1 MAFQFR
7 QFSIEDDQ
15 SSMKVGT
22 DAVLLGAWAS
32 GKNPSNILEV
42 GCGCGLISLMMA
54 QRFPRA
60 NILAI
65 DIHTPSII
73 QAKENFA
80 RSAWPERISAKEISL
95 QEMAKK
101 QTEKFDLIISNPPY
115 FIDSLKPPDPDKH
128 LAKHTSSLSYRELA
142 EGVSL
147 LLHKNGKFAIILPFA
162 NQVLF
167 DAFASTATLIK
178 TKQLNIIPVTGK
190 KPNRVLSEW
199 GLSSSDL
206 LIENLRIREDAEMYA
221 PEYKEL
227 TLEFYLAL

>member
-7 QFSIEDDQ
+7 QFSIEDDH

-42 GCGCGLISLMMA
+42 GTGCGLISLMMA
-54 QRFPRA
+54 QRFPGA

-65 DIHTPSII
+65 DIHSPSIV

-80 RSAWPERISAKEISL
+80 RSPWPERISAKEISF

-115 FIDSLKPPDPDKH
+115 FIDSLKPPDPDRH
-128 LAKHTSSLSYRELA
+128 LAKHTSSLSYTELA
-142 EGVSL
+142 EVAFQL
-147 LLHKNGKFAIILPFA
+147 LQKHGKFAIILPFT
-162 NQVLF
+162 NQLSF
-167 DAFASTATLIK
+167 DDCASSAALIK

-199 GLSSSDL
+199 GLSPSDL
-206 LIENLRIREDAEMYA
+206 PVENLRIREDAEMYS

-227 TLEFYLAL
+227 TSEFYLAL

>member
-1 MAFQFR
+1 
-7 QFSIEDDQ
+7 
-15 SSMKVGT
+15 MKVGT

-32 GKNPSNILEV
+32 GKTPSNILEV

-60 NILAI
+60 RILAI
-65 DIHTPSII
+65 DIHTSSIV

-80 RSAWPERISAKEISL
+80 RSIWAERISAKKISF

-115 FIDSLKPPDPDKH
+115 FIDSLKPPDPDRH
-128 LAKHTSSLSYRELA
+128 LAKHTSSLSYADLA
-142 EGVSL
+142 EGAFRL
-147 LLHKNGKFAIILPFA
+147 LQKHGKFAIILPFA
-162 NQVLF
+162 NQLSF
-167 DAFASTATLIK
+167 DAYASPAALIK
-178 TKQLNIIPVTGK
+178 TRQLNIIPVTGK

-199 GLSSSDL
+199 ELSPSDL
-206 LIENLRIREDAEMYA
+206 LVENLSIREDTGMYS